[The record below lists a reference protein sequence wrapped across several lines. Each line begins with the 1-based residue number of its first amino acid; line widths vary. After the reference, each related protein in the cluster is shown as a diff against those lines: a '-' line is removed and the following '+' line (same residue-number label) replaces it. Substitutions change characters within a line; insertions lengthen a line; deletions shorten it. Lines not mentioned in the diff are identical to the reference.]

1 MPRTLRDARTI
12 EGDVQAGADANFPAS
27 GLVSLAAI
35 RSMASRAS
43 GLRSRGR
50 CQPRRERPRRCR
62 NANKSDEFAP
72 LHPHLTGE
80 QRTSAPKERSTLPA
94 NGANRARSTPATSIA
109 RRCASSTGSR
119 RPAFTAGR
127 GPRRQDA
134 GRPREA
140 AAAGARRTPAP
151 PRARRGRPRR
161 ATPPHARKR
170 RLVVGVLDCHL
181 SPLET
186 IAARPR
192 FWEAGAF
199 SQPIALGFS
208 LATSAAQAF
217 LATLVVD
224 AVKTSRASM
233 DCRVGTE
240 GH

>member
-94 NGANRARSTPATSIA
+94 NGANRARSTPSDLDRATLRFLDRIA
-109 RRCASSTGSR
+109 Q
-119 RPAFTAGR
+119 AGLHR
-127 GPRRQDA
+127 GPR
-134 GRPREA
+134 A
-140 AAAGARRTPAP
+140 AAARCRPASRSCCCGSSPYPGAATGAPRTTPSRNASARAQAP
-151 PRARRGRPRR
+151 PGRRRSGLP
-161 ATPPHARKR
+161 
-170 RLVVGVLDCHL
+170 
-181 SPLET
+181 
-186 IAARPR
+186 
-192 FWEAGAF
+192 
-199 SQPIALGFS
+199 SQPPGDDCSAPKILGS
-208 LATSAAQAF
+208 G
-217 LATLVVD
+217 
-224 AVKTSRASM
+224 
-233 DCRVGTE
+233 RV
-240 GH
+240 